1 MMINRQP
8 IVNNYTGEGFKGERL
23 LATTAVLLTIVSTVL
38 LISLTLKQHKQTDL
52 QLNELKKKNGVKEE

>member
-8 IVNNYTGEGFKGERL
+8 IIYTGEGFRGERL

-38 LISLTLKQHKQTDL
+38 LIKLTIKQHQQTDL
-52 QLNELKKKNGVKEE
+52 ALKELKRKNVID